1 MKVTLDSKRILHLIS
16 LILSSYLIAKLLQV
30 KFEWTPLSA
39 WGVAISTTCQ
49 VSNAIMSILDPTS
62 DKFNNGNN
70 GDENKQW
77 LQERKR
83 ELEKR
88 KERRKRGGG
97 GAASVTADAADIAD
111 NGNEKKD

>member
-30 KFEWTPLSA
+30 KFELTPLSA

-62 DKFNNGNN
+62 DNNNGNN

>member
-62 DKFNNGNN
+62 DNNN

>member
-1 MKVTLDSKRILHLIS
+1 MKVTLDSKRVLHLIS
-16 LILSSYLIAKLLQV
+16 LILSSYLIAKLLQI

-39 WGVAISTTCQ
+39 WGVGISITCQ

-62 DKFNNGNN
+62 DINNHNHD

-88 KERRKRGGG
+88 KERRKRGGA
-97 GAASVTADAADIAD
+97 AASVTAAADIAD

>member
-1 MKVTLDSKRILHLIS
+1 MKVTLDGKRILHLIS
-16 LILSSYLIAKLLQV
+16 LISSSYLIAKLLQI

-39 WGVAISTTCQ
+39 WGVGISISCQ

-62 DKFNNGNN
+62 DINNSN

-88 KERRKRGGG
+88 KERRKRGSA
-97 GAASVTADAADIAD
+97 AASVTTADIAD

>member
-1 MKVTLDSKRILHLIS
+1 M
-16 LILSSYLIAKLLQV
+16 
-30 KFEWTPLSA
+30 SA
-39 WGVAISTTCQ
+39 WGVGISITCQ

-62 DKFNNGNN
+62 DINNSN